1 MSPCRV
7 TIHDV
12 AKKAG
17 VSTTAVSFVLNNSGH
32 VSAETRK
39 RVLEAVEQLGYVPD
53 RRARSL
59 KSRRIQ
65 VLGLLFT
72 YSEESMAS
80 SRYFRDITA
89 SICATASSYDYKVMV
104 SLLSR
109 QRSLAQQVK
118 AFRQD
123 GTIGGLIVAGPS
135 PDQVETITENFQ
147 GFPTLIL
154 SAVCPHPG
162 ISFIDVD
169 NRNGM
174 LQAVGHLVRLG
185 HRHIAYVTP
194 QWTDSHSI
202 ERMESYRSAMEAFG
216 LSGEIQLSILSPG
229 GDGEDRLPQ
238 LLQAE
243 TTAIIAFDDL
253 RALLVRSFL
262 DRHGVRVPEDMA
274 LIGFDDE
281 DFGVHM
287 DPPLTTVAQPFGE
300 MGKLATE
307 TLIERIENSALPS
320 AHVTSPLTL
329 IVRQSC
335 GAHNRSAVRSD
346 KSEQ

>member
-1 MSPCRV
+1 MSSQRI
-7 TIHDV
+7 TIRDV
-12 AKKAG
+12 AKAAG
-17 VSTTAVSFVLNNSGH
+17 VSTTSVSFVLNNSGH
-32 VSAETRK
+32 VSPETRL
-39 RVLEAVEQLGYVPD
+39 RILEAVEQLGYVPD

-59 KSRRIQ
+59 KSKRIQ

-72 YSEESMAS
+72 YSEESLAS

-89 SICATASSYDYKVMV
+89 SICSNASNHDYKVMV

-109 QRSLAQQVK
+109 QRSLAQQVQ

-135 PDQVETITENFQ
+135 PEQVETIASNFQ
-147 GFPTLIL
+147 DFPTLIL
-154 SAVCPHPG
+154 SAVCSHPR
-162 ISFIDVD
+162 INCIDVD

-174 LQAVGHLVRLG
+174 LQAIEHLFRLG

-194 QWTDSHSI
+194 QGTDSHSI
-202 ERMESYRSAMEAFG
+202 ERLESYQSAMAAFR
-216 LSGEIQLSILSPG
+216 LIDEVQLCILPPE
-229 GDGEDRLPQ
+229 GDGTDPLSQ
-238 LLQAE
+238 LVLDDI
-243 TTAIIAFDDL
+243 TAIIAFDDL

-262 DRHGVRVPEDMA
+262 DRQGVRVPEDMA

-287 DPPLTTVAQPFGE
+287 DPPLTTVAQPFTE
-300 MGKLATE
+300 MGRLATE
-307 TLIERIENSALPS
+307 TLIERIENPALPPI
-320 AHVTSPLTL
+320 HVTSPLTL

-335 GAHNRSAVRSD
+335 GARFRSEV
-346 KSEQ
+346 QG